1 VDRLGASRC
10 GLCFV
15 GLRFLH
21 YLGVGSRID
30 DALWAPDGVQIDIQA
45 YRRMQCDANARWKSK

>member
-1 VDRLGASRC
+1 MLRGGPLNVSRC
-10 GLCFV
+10 GLVVF

-30 DALWAPDGVQIDIQA
+30 DALWAPMV
-45 YRRMQCDANARWKSK
+45 YR